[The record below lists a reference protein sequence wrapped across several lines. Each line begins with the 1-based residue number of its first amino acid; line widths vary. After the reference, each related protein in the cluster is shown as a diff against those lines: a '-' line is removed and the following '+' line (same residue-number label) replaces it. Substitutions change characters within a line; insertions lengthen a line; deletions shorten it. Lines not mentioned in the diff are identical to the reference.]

1 MSSRLWFVVPVF
13 EDVPAFLELRRHLTD
28 VLASNRDVP
37 IRDHRFVIIDDTAG
51 RDPMVDEL
59 RHHPNVR
66 TIEAPF
72 NLGHQRAIVYGLRCL
87 AEEIQDEDIV
97 VTLDADGEDRPK
109 DLPRL
114 LGPLLEAPGSQRLVL
129 ARRTRR
135 RTSLRFKV
143 MYLVFR
149 VLFRL
154 LTGTSVRTGNYAAYR
169 GWLAKRMLL
178 HPHFDLCYSSSLLTL
193 NQDIHFVPC
202 ERGERYSGRSKMGFT
217 RLFLRGLRMMM
228 PFADR
233 VAMRALILFTV
244 TFSLGVLLSLTV
256 VAVRVFTDTAIPG
269 WATSAI
275 IGTLLL
281 SFIALGNFITLFA
294 VFSQSMS
301 ISLSGIDRAS
311 HGSP

>member
-1 MSSRLWFVVPVF
+1 MSARLWFVVPVF
-13 EDVPAFLELRRHLTD
+13 EDVPAFLELRRRLAD
-28 VLASNRDVP
+28 VLASSGTVAKGQ
-37 IRDHRFVIIDDTAG
+37 HRFVVVDDTAG
-51 RDPMVDEL
+51 MDQEVDRLRDPED
-59 RHHPNVR
+59 VR
-66 TIEAPF
+66 VIETPF

-87 AEEIQDEDIV
+87 SGEIRDDDIV
-97 VTLDADGEDRPK
+97 VTLDADGEDRPE

-114 LGPLLEAPGSQRLVL
+114 LAPLLDAKGPQRLAL

-135 RTSLRFKV
+135 RTSLRFKM

-169 GWLAKRMLL
+169 GSLAKRMLL

-193 NQDIHFVPC
+193 NQDIEFVPC

-217 RLFLRGLRMMM
+217 RLFLHGLRMMM

-233 VAMRALILFTV
+233 VAMRALILFTA

-256 VAVRVFTDTAIPG
+256 VAVRAFSDLAIPG

-275 IGTLLL
+275 VGTLLL

-294 VFSQSMS
+294 VFSQSMG
-301 ISLSGIDRAS
+301 ISLSGIDRS
-311 HGSP
+311 PHGSA

>member
-1 MSSRLWFVVPVF
+1 VF
-13 EDVPAFLELRRHLTD
+13 EDVPAFLELRRRLAE
-28 VLASNRDVP
+28 VLASDGGVP
-37 IRDHRFVIIDDTAG
+37 TGAHRFVVVDDTAG
-51 RDPMVDEL
+51 MDPEVDQL
-59 RHHPNVR
+59 QDLADVR
-66 TIEAPF
+66 VLETPF
-72 NLGHQRAIVYGLRCL
+72 NLGHQRAIVYGLRRVSD
-87 AEEIQDEDIV
+87 EIRDEDIV
-97 VTLDADGEDRPK
+97 VTLDADGEDRPE
-109 DLPRL
+109 DLLRL
-114 LGPLLEAPGSQRLVL
+114 LAPLMDAPAPQRLVL

-135 RTSLRFKV
+135 RTSLRFKM

-169 GWLAKRMLL
+169 GSLAKRMLL

-193 NQDIHFVPC
+193 NRDIEFVPC
-202 ERGERYSGRSKMGFT
+202 ERGERYSGRSKMGFS
-217 RLFLRGLRMMM
+217 RLFLHGLRMMM

-256 VAVRVFTDTAIPG
+256 LAVRAFTDSAIPG

-294 VFSQSMS
+294 VFSQSMG
-301 ISLSGIDRAS
+301 ISLSGIDRARR
-311 HGSP
+311 GSA